1 LNNRRGCGYN
11 SGMKLRYFCDGCGKE
26 VPRNSQRCPHCGK
39 FFASVQCPR
48 CGHQGE
54 ARDFDAGCPSCGYLK
69 LPGSSLSR
77 FGRGRPLLSGT
88 PGPGAGR
95 GLYRLLGV
103 VLTLALL
110 GLMLLLYLRS
120 R

>member
-1 LNNRRGCGYN
+1 MNNRRGCGYN